1 MMEKYA
7 IKEKGQKCEG
17 LGLGVCWLF
26 RESGD
31 ERQLKEMNGKEKRIQ
46 KS

>member
-7 IKEKGQKCEG
+7 KEKGQKCEG

-31 ERQLKEMNGKEKRIQ
+31 EIG
-46 KS
+46 S